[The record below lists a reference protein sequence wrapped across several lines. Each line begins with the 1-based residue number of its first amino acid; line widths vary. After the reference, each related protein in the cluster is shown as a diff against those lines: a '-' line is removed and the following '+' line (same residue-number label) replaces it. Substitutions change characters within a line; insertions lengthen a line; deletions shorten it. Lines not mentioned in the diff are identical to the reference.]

1 MNIVMSLD
9 VSPTDFPKWLKQFS
23 ASSNVWKWSFTAPL
37 PVISHFPPLS
47 LNLVLLPLKCWYP
60 ITGWKFRKQFWD
72 VRCLILFF
80 SQRERRE
87 LVECIWF
94 SCTLKDWE
102 KDNTLLGW
110 SVEESWYLYQ
120 ISVCDIIW
128 LSIFAITELHFAVLV
143 WDKLVH
149 RKTLYLYICFL
160 KSKVT
165 QETCNLVLYFPNN
178 FT

>member
-1 MNIVMSLD
+1 MYCQPTFPSDWSNFPPLAMYESEVSLR
-9 VSPTDFPKWLKQFS
+9 PCLWFL
-23 ASSNVWKWSFTAPL
+23 
-37 PVISHFPPLS
+37 ISPPLS

-143 WDKLVH
+143 WDILVH
-149 RKTLYLYICFL
+149 RKTLYYIF
-160 KSKVT
+160 V
-165 QETCNLVLYFPNN
+165 F
-178 FT
+178 